1 VLVADVAAA
10 VAIVTGGNSRL
21 GFAIASALHGAGAA
35 VVIAARDEERGKRA
49 AESLG
54 ERALFLRTD
63 VGDDASIQACVAA
76 TVAQF
81 ERIDILVNNAVV
93 YTDAG
98 IDSTREQ
105 WLAALNVNL
114 VGCAVL
120 LREAVPHMPPG
131 SAVVNVGSIGG
142 KFGAAGRAIYPASKA
157 AMLQLTKNQAMELAP
172 RGIRV
177 NSVSPGWT
185 WSDPLAAMTGGNRE
199 LADRASSS
207 THPLGRAGNA
217 EEVASAVAFLSS
229 PAASFITGADLPVD
243 GGFSM
248 LGPDQGR
255 GPGYWI
261 QQASHS
267 PGGRRE

>member
-1 VLVADVAAA
+1 MLVADLADA
-10 VAIVTGGNSRL
+10 VAIVTGGNSQL
-21 GFAIASALHGAGAA
+21 GFAIASALYEAGTA

-54 ERALFLRTD
+54 ERALFVSTD
-63 VGDDASIQACVAA
+63 VGDDASIQACVVA

-98 IDSTREQ
+98 IESTREQ
-105 WLAALNVNL
+105 WLAGLNINL
-114 VGCAVL
+114 VGGAVL
-120 LREAVPHMPPG
+120 VREAVPHMSPG

-142 KFGAAGRAIYPASKA
+142 KFGAVGRAIYPASKA
-157 AMLQLTKNQAMELAP
+157 ALLQLTRNQAMELAP

-185 WSDPLAAMTGGNRE
+185 WSDPLAAMTGGSRE

-217 EEVASAVAFLSS
+217 GEVASAVVFLAS

-255 GPGYWI
+255 GPRYWI
-261 QQASHS
+261 ERASHS
-267 PGGRRE
+267 PDGRRE